1 MAFIDKLGEKIQSGA
16 AAVTNS
22 TKRMSETSRINSEIS
37 SNTQEIEKLMKKIGM
52 CVKARHLDKID
63 DPEVKEYAAAID
75 SFIAR
80 NEQLSEELRAVKGLR
95 RCTNCGADLA
105 PNTVYCPDC
114 GTKNDPAA
122 AARPNVRPQPVPQ
135 PVPQPMPQVQPVPQ
149 PAPQPAPQT
158 ILNAAYVQSDPVI
171 PKQQTTASTA
181 QDFSQYAPSAEQTG
195 QAASS
200 SNTAWHGIDTSAGQA
215 NDVDSPVISAYAEKP
230 AEVKAHEPFQTAVF
244 CINCGYKETGDA
256 IFCSNCGTKLER

>member
-37 SNTQEIEKLMKKIGM
+37 SNTQEIDKLMKKIGM

-122 AARPNVRPQPVPQ
+122 AARVNVRPQPVTQTVPQQQMPQAQ
-135 PVPQPMPQVQPVPQ
+135 PVQ
-149 PAPQPAPQT
+149 QT
-158 ILNAAYVQSDPVI
+158 VLNAAYVQSDPVI
-171 PKQQTTASTA
+171 PKQQTAESTVR
-181 QDFSQYAPSAEQTG
+181 DFSQYAPSAEQTS
-195 QAASS
+195 QTASS
-200 SNTAWHGIDTSAGQA
+200 SSTAWQSFNTSASQV
-215 NDVDSPVISAYAEKP
+215 NNIDSPVIAAYAEK
-230 AEVKAHEPFQTAVF
+230 KDEPTPPSDTSHDSAPIF
-244 CINCGYKETGDA
+244 CTNCGCKETGDA
-256 IFCSNCGTKLER
+256 LFCSNCGTKLER